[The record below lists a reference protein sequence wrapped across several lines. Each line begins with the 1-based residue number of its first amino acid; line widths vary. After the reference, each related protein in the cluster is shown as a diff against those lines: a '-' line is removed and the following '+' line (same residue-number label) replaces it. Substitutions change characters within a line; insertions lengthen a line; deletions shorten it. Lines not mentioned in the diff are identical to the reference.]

1 MCIREKLVE
10 LLEYA
15 RQVSRYKCNKHY
27 NCVGCPVRNC
37 RKDDIC
43 QDLLLAEELIA
54 NGVTVLPVQVGDTV
68 YGRFRSYGKEVH
80 QCEVVKVKACQFKDR
95 TVRYFLDL
103 EFYIIDP
110 FFHDGRLMRCGM
122 QAVYGADFGDWYRA
136 YLTKEEAE
144 AQPPKG
150 E

>member
-1 MCIREKLVE
+1 MDNIREKLVE
-10 LLEYA
+10 LIGDCKWYMPLE
-15 RQVSRYKCNKHY
+15 
-27 NCVGCPVRNC
+27 
-37 RKDDIC
+37 
-43 QDLLLAEELIA
+43 DLADHLIA

-80 QCEVVKVKACQFKDR
+80 QCNVVKVKACQFKDR

-103 EFYIIDP
+103 EFDIIDP

-122 QAVYGADFGDWYRA
+122 QAVYGEDFGDWYRV
-136 YLTKEEAE
+136 YLTREEAE
-144 AQPPKG
+144 ATPPKG

>member
-1 MCIREKLVE
+1 MRNKLIE
-10 LLEYA
+10 LLRKATIEVDEGYPM
-15 RQVSRYKCNKHY
+15 SDYKCRAVSDEVAA
-27 NCVGCPVRNC
+27 C
-37 RKDDIC
+37 
-43 QDLLLAEELIA
+43 LADHLIA
-54 NGVTVLPVQVGDTV
+54 NGATVLPVQVGDTV

-80 QCEVVKVKACQFKDR
+80 QCEVVKVKACQFKDG

-122 QAVYGADFGDWYRA
+122 QAIYGADFGDWYRV
-136 YLTKEEAE
+136 YLTREEAE
-144 AQPPKG
+144 AEPPKG